1 MKRKVYDKLLKW
13 KKEQNGASAVLING
27 ARRVGKSYI
36 VKEFA
41 ANEYKSYILLDF
53 NKVSTNIKS
62 LFENYL
68 DDLDTFFMYLSSY
81 TNTMLYLRET
91 VIIFDEVQL
100 CPKARQAIKFLV
112 KDGRYDYIET
122 GSLVS
127 IKKNVEKILIP
138 SEEEE
143 ILMYPMDFEEFL
155 WAIGNETLMPLI
167 KMNFEKKRE
176 MGQLMHRKSMD
187 YFRQYMITGGM
198 PQAVAKYVESRDFN
212 SVDYIKRQILKL
224 YRNDIQ
230 KYAAT
235 YVSKVTKIFD
245 TIPSQLQRHE
255 KKFMLKALTEGARMR
270 DYETSFFWLADAMI
284 VNMAYNTTEPNIGL
298 GLNTDDTTLKCYMAD
313 TGLLISHAFNEK
325 AIVSDNLYNKLLTD
339 KLEFNGGMVVENIVA
354 QMLRAAGHNL
364 LFFSLYNKENAQG
377 RMEIDFL
384 IAKNTITSKHNISP
398 IEVKSS
404 TRYTLSS
411 LKKCINKYGNYLS
424 TPYVLHA
431 ADLKIEDG
439 IVYLPLYMTPL
450 L

>member
-100 CPKARQAIKFLV
+100 FPQARTAIKYLV
-112 KDGRYDYIET
+112 EDGRYDYIET